1 MSRAKSDVAATD
13 VLECVYFAHMEFA
26 DAADRILEKLQ
37 LGRAHHRLMYFL
49 DKSPGLEV
57 RELLSLLSISNQ
69 ALARTMRQLIDLG
82 YLQQMQSSDDRRVR
96 KNYLTDTGKR
106 LIRMLTAEQH
116 RLIESRIKAFAAED
130 LSTFHDV
137 ASALGGDR
145 IASWRARSAEAVAEP
160 R

>member
-1 MSRAKSDVAATD
+1 MTRARTAPTATEI
-13 VLECVYFAHMEFA
+13 LECVYFAHMEFA
-26 DAADRILEKLQ
+26 DAADRILETLQ

-69 ALARTMRQLIDLG
+69 ALARTTRQLIDLG

-106 LIRMLTAEQH
+106 LIRTLTAEQH

-130 LSTFHDV
+130 LSAFQDV
-137 ASALGGDR
+137 ASALGGNR
-145 IASWRARSAEAVAEP
+145 FASWRARSAGAVSEP